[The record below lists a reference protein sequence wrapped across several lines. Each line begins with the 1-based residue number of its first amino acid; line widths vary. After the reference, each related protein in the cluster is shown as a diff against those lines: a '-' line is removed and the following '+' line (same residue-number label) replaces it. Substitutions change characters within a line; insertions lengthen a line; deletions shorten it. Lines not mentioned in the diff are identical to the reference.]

1 MFKRNMYADN
11 NRNIYLR
18 TQLSAQA
25 VVAIVS
31 NFSSKYISNVTIVT
45 INKQRIRLENCFGLL
60 S

>member
-1 MFKRNMYADN
+1 MYADN